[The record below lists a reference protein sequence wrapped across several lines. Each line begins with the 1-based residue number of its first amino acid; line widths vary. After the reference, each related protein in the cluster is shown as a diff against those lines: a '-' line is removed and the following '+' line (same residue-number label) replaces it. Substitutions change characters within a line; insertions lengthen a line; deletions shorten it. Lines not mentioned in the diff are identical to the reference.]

1 MSNLLTGDCQS
12 KEKNEWK
19 TTLRELLLG
28 QERFPCLVIKEDANL
43 SYLSLWF
50 VNIFHN
56 ELFHVFGCRINTLHK
71 TTYLRWNRWGSR
83 GRLKIKHRLFR
94 ISRTTSRRNTF
105 TFRHIYIH
113 RTVTEE
119 KPVSR
124 NAGQT
129 VLDRF
134 DNIKR
139 WVSTS
144 IENSTKGG
152 GGDFY
157 ELSKDLLGHM
167 LTLHNASDSIFHLL
181 ENYVIFLSKS
191 IFGLKIGKLLSVYKG
206 KANF

>member
-1 MSNLLTGDCQS
+1 MIV
-12 KEKNEWK
+12 K
-19 TTLRELLLG
+19 TKKKLSGKRHLRELLLG

-43 SYLSLWF
+43 SYLTLWF

-56 ELFHVFGCRINTLHK
+56 VLLYVFGCRINTLYK
-71 TTYLRWNRWGSR
+71 TTCLRGNRWGSR
-83 GRLKIKHRLFR
+83 GRLKIKQRFFR
-94 ISRTTSRRNTF
+94 ISRTTSRCYTF

-113 RTVTEE
+113 GTIAEE
-119 KPVSR
+119 QPVSR

-144 IENSTKGG
+144 IENSAKGS

-157 ELSKDLLGHM
+157 ELSKDLLGHV
-167 LTLHNASDSIFHLL
+167 LTLHNASYSIFHLL

-191 IFGLKIGKLLSVYKG
+191 IFGLKIGKLFSVYKG

>member
-1 MSNLLTGDCQS
+1 MIVKAKKKLSG
-12 KEKNEWK
+12 KRH
-19 TTLRELLLG
+19 LRELLLG

-43 SYLSLWF
+43 SYLSLWL
-50 VNIFHN
+50 VNIFYN
-56 ELFHVFGCRINTLHK
+56 ELFHVFGCRINTLYK
-71 TTYLRWNRWGSR
+71 TTCLRCNRWGSR
-83 GRLKIKHRLFR
+83 GRLKIKQWFLR
-94 ISRTTSRRNTF
+94 ISRTTSRCKTF

-113 RTVTEE
+113 GTIAEE
-119 KPVSR
+119 QPVSG
-124 NAGQT
+124 NARQT

-144 IENSTKGG
+144 IENSTKSGR
-152 GGDFY
+152 GDFY

-167 LTLHNASDSIFHLL
+167 LTLHDASDSIFHLL